1 MFTFFTKIT
10 KVLPICLRFLLNSRK
25 SYRCEI
31 NSLPRLHVNKRLN
44 YSKLTEREIQLFLQF
59 LKNHIHDYQAGLR
72 EAAAHIGISHDTL
85 THWRNKLRDD
95 PDYNPKKKN
104 IIEAEWL

>member
-1 MFTFFTKIT
+1 MFTVFTKIT
-10 KVLPICLRFLLNSRK
+10 KVLPICLRSLLKSRK
-25 SYRCEI
+25 SCRCEI

-95 PDYNPKKKN
+95 PDYNPKKR
-104 IIEAEWL
+104 I

>member
-1 MFTFFTKIT
+1 M
-10 KVLPICLRFLLNSRK
+10 
-25 SYRCEI
+25 
-31 NSLPRLHVNKRLN
+31 NKRLN

-95 PDYNPKKKN
+95 PDYNPKKEYNRSRMVMKS
-104 IIEAEWL
+104 